1 MELIN
6 TKILL
11 LWFFC
16 RKFSNEVGC
25 IVYFALK
32 HVLSMFG
39 SELKCVQGLPLW
51 RNSSFEINDELFKGY
66 RQGNTERMI
75 NEFTAGLFSW
85 SYNQN
90 NSLTLAFHFFVFYAW
105 RTNPVIFLLVAA
117 YDFLNSNLT
126 NFNVIVWYNSTYKN
140 ATVGSPPALL
150 RVSRSLNIVGINSLL
165 NF

>member
-1 MELIN
+1 MIICLNIEDGVDKYKNI
-6 TKILL
+6 TSVV
-11 LWFFC
+11 FFC

-66 RQGNTERMI
+66 RQGNAERMI

-90 NSLTLAFHFFVFYAW
+90 NSLTLAFHFFC
-105 RTNPVIFLLVAA
+105 FLCMK
-117 YDFLNSNLT
+117 D
-126 NFNVIVWYNSTYKN
+126 
-140 ATVGSPPALL
+140 
-150 RVSRSLNIVGINSLL
+150 
-165 NF
+165 